1 MNTLRTLQLYF
12 LAWFVIVKLTSTD
25 SRKKYKLPIKIL
37 KRYFRTTDPVHFYIN
52 GFNENFIRVAKG
64 IQNSIKN
71 IKNRIRFFGRDRFK
85 LFVILFFQ
93 LNIIRKNVYTNTLNY
108 AFKLISF

>member
-12 LAWFVIVKLTSTD
+12 LACFFIFKLTSTD

-52 GFNENFIRVAKG
+52 GFDENFIRVTKG
-64 IQNSIKN
+64 IENSIKN
-71 IKNRIRFFGRDRFK
+71 IKIEFDFLVGAGFK
-85 LFVILFFQ
+85 
-93 LNIIRKNVYTNTLNY
+93 NCW
-108 AFKLISF
+108 